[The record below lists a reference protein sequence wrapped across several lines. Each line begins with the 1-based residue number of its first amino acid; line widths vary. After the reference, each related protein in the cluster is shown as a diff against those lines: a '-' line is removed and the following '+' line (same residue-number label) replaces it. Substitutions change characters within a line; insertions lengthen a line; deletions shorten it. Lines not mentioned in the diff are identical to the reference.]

1 MFNHVT
7 VLLNEAV
14 EGLNVKSD
22 GIYVDC
28 TLGGAGHSSLI
39 LKQLTTGHLYCFDQD
54 ENAIQAARQRL
65 ETIGNQFTII
75 QSNFKNIKA
84 ELNQRGVEHVDGI
97 LFDLGVSSP
106 QFDNAERGFSYNY
119 DARLDMRMD
128 QSSSLD
134 AHEIV
139 NHYSYEQL
147 VEILYK
153 YADEKFAKQIARRI
167 EKEREIQPID
177 TTFQL
182 VEIVKSAIPAYARRK
197 GGHPAKRTFQALRI
211 AVNDELNVFDIAL
224 KDALDLLNINGRIAV
239 ITFHSLE
246 DKICK
251 YTFNEVSKLKDVPK
265 GLPVIPEG
273 MQPKFKL
280 INKKPIIATEEE
292 LNEIQGVG
300 EVLAKAF
307 TGYFS
312 DAKHVENF
320 RKLLEELTIPEEI
333 STKKQIFEGVNFVIT
348 GSVTHFAN
356 RGEVKELIE
365 SLGGKVT
372 GSVTSKTNY
381 LINNDVTSTS
391 SKNKKANE
399 LGIPIIS
406 EETFLELVNQDKTE

>member
-182 VEIVKSAIPAYARRK
+182 VEIVKSSIPAYARRK

-265 GLPVIPEG
+265 GLPVIPEE

-292 LNEIQGVG
+292 LNENHRSHS
-300 EVLAKAF
+300 AKL
-307 TGYFS
+307 
-312 DAKHVENF
+312 
-320 RKLLEELTIPEEI
+320 R
-333 STKKQIFEGVNFVIT
+333 VIER
-348 GSVTHFAN
+348 V
-356 RGEVKELIE
+356 RV
-365 SLGGKVT
+365 
-372 GSVTSKTNY
+372 
-381 LINNDVTSTS
+381 
-391 SKNKKANE
+391 
-399 LGIPIIS
+399 
-406 EETFLELVNQDKTE
+406 

>member
-292 LNEIQGVG
+292 LNENHRSHS
-300 EVLAKAF
+300 AKL
-307 TGYFS
+307 
-312 DAKHVENF
+312 
-320 RKLLEELTIPEEI
+320 R
-333 STKKQIFEGVNFVIT
+333 VIER
-348 GSVTHFAN
+348 V
-356 RGEVKELIE
+356 RV
-365 SLGGKVT
+365 
-372 GSVTSKTNY
+372 
-381 LINNDVTSTS
+381 
-391 SKNKKANE
+391 
-399 LGIPIIS
+399 
-406 EETFLELVNQDKTE
+406 

>member
-265 GLPVIPEG
+265 GLPVIPEE

-292 LNEIQGVG
+292 INENHRSHS
-300 EVLAKAF
+300 AKL
-307 TGYFS
+307 
-312 DAKHVENF
+312 
-320 RKLLEELTIPEEI
+320 R
-333 STKKQIFEGVNFVIT
+333 VIDR
-348 GSVTHFAN
+348 V
-356 RGEVKELIE
+356 RV
-365 SLGGKVT
+365 
-372 GSVTSKTNY
+372 
-381 LINNDVTSTS
+381 
-391 SKNKKANE
+391 
-399 LGIPIIS
+399 
-406 EETFLELVNQDKTE
+406 

>member
-54 ENAIQAARQRL
+54 ENAIQAARQKL
-65 ETIGNQFTII
+65 EAIGDQFTII

-211 AVNDELNVFDIAL
+211 AVNDELNVFEIAL
-224 KDALDLLNINGRIAV
+224 KDALDLLNLNGRIAV

-251 YTFNEVSKLKDVPK
+251 YTFNDVSKLKDVPK
-265 GLPVIPEG
+265 GLPVIPEE

-292 LNEIQGVG
+292 LNENHRSHS
-300 EVLAKAF
+300 AKL
-307 TGYFS
+307 
-312 DAKHVENF
+312 
-320 RKLLEELTIPEEI
+320 RI
-333 STKKQIFEGVNFVIT
+333 
-348 GSVTHFAN
+348 
-356 RGEVKELIE
+356 IE
-365 SLGGKVT
+365 RVR
-372 GSVTSKTNY
+372 V
-381 LINNDVTSTS
+381 
-391 SKNKKANE
+391 
-399 LGIPIIS
+399 
-406 EETFLELVNQDKTE
+406 

>member
-65 ETIGNQFTII
+65 ETIGKQFTII

-265 GLPVIPEG
+265 GLPVIPEE

-292 LNEIQGVG
+292 LNENHRSHS
-300 EVLAKAF
+300 AKL
-307 TGYFS
+307 
-312 DAKHVENF
+312 
-320 RKLLEELTIPEEI
+320 R
-333 STKKQIFEGVNFVIT
+333 VIER
-348 GSVTHFAN
+348 V
-356 RGEVKELIE
+356 RV
-365 SLGGKVT
+365 
-372 GSVTSKTNY
+372 
-381 LINNDVTSTS
+381 
-391 SKNKKANE
+391 
-399 LGIPIIS
+399 
-406 EETFLELVNQDKTE
+406 

>member
-65 ETIGNQFTII
+65 EAIGDQFTII

-224 KDALDLLNINGRIAV
+224 KDALDLLNLNGRIAV

-251 YTFNEVSKLKDVPK
+251 YTFNDVSKLKDVPK
-265 GLPVIPEG
+265 GLPVIPEE

-292 LNEIQGVG
+292 LNENHRSHS
-300 EVLAKAF
+300 AKL
-307 TGYFS
+307 
-312 DAKHVENF
+312 
-320 RKLLEELTIPEEI
+320 R
-333 STKKQIFEGVNFVIT
+333 VIER
-348 GSVTHFAN
+348 V
-356 RGEVKELIE
+356 RV
-365 SLGGKVT
+365 
-372 GSVTSKTNY
+372 
-381 LINNDVTSTS
+381 
-391 SKNKKANE
+391 
-399 LGIPIIS
+399 
-406 EETFLELVNQDKTE
+406 

>member
-167 EKEREIQPID
+167 EKERENQPID

-292 LNEIQGVG
+292 LNENHRSHS
-300 EVLAKAF
+300 AKL
-307 TGYFS
+307 
-312 DAKHVENF
+312 
-320 RKLLEELTIPEEI
+320 R
-333 STKKQIFEGVNFVIT
+333 VIER
-348 GSVTHFAN
+348 V
-356 RGEVKELIE
+356 RV
-365 SLGGKVT
+365 
-372 GSVTSKTNY
+372 
-381 LINNDVTSTS
+381 
-391 SKNKKANE
+391 
-399 LGIPIIS
+399 
-406 EETFLELVNQDKTE
+406 

>member
-65 ETIGNQFTII
+65 EAIGDQFTII

-224 KDALDLLNINGRIAV
+224 KDALDLLDLNGRIAV

-251 YTFNEVSKLKDVPK
+251 YTFNDVSKLKDVPK
-265 GLPVIPEG
+265 GLPVIPEE

-292 LNEIQGVG
+292 LNENHRSHS
-300 EVLAKAF
+300 AKL
-307 TGYFS
+307 
-312 DAKHVENF
+312 
-320 RKLLEELTIPEEI
+320 RI
-333 STKKQIFEGVNFVIT
+333 
-348 GSVTHFAN
+348 
-356 RGEVKELIE
+356 IE
-365 SLGGKVT
+365 RVR
-372 GSVTSKTNY
+372 V
-381 LINNDVTSTS
+381 
-391 SKNKKANE
+391 
-399 LGIPIIS
+399 
-406 EETFLELVNQDKTE
+406 

>member
-251 YTFNEVSKLKDVPK
+251 YTFNEGSKLKDVPK

-292 LNEIQGVG
+292 LNENHRSHS
-300 EVLAKAF
+300 AKL
-307 TGYFS
+307 
-312 DAKHVENF
+312 
-320 RKLLEELTIPEEI
+320 R
-333 STKKQIFEGVNFVIT
+333 VIER
-348 GSVTHFAN
+348 V
-356 RGEVKELIE
+356 RV
-365 SLGGKVT
+365 
-372 GSVTSKTNY
+372 
-381 LINNDVTSTS
+381 
-391 SKNKKANE
+391 
-399 LGIPIIS
+399 
-406 EETFLELVNQDKTE
+406 

>member
-1 MFNHVT
+1 MT

-265 GLPVIPEG
+265 GLPVIPEE

-292 LNEIQGVG
+292 LNENHRSHS
-300 EVLAKAF
+300 AKL
-307 TGYFS
+307 
-312 DAKHVENF
+312 
-320 RKLLEELTIPEEI
+320 R
-333 STKKQIFEGVNFVIT
+333 VIE
-348 GSVTHFAN
+348 
-356 RGEVKELIE
+356 RVK
-365 SLGGKVT
+365 V
-372 GSVTSKTNY
+372 
-381 LINNDVTSTS
+381 
-391 SKNKKANE
+391 
-399 LGIPIIS
+399 
-406 EETFLELVNQDKTE
+406 

>member
-119 DARLDMRMD
+119 DARRDMRMD

-292 LNEIQGVG
+292 LNENHRSHS
-300 EVLAKAF
+300 AKL
-307 TGYFS
+307 
-312 DAKHVENF
+312 
-320 RKLLEELTIPEEI
+320 R
-333 STKKQIFEGVNFVIT
+333 VIER
-348 GSVTHFAN
+348 V
-356 RGEVKELIE
+356 RV
-365 SLGGKVT
+365 
-372 GSVTSKTNY
+372 
-381 LINNDVTSTS
+381 
-391 SKNKKANE
+391 
-399 LGIPIIS
+399 
-406 EETFLELVNQDKTE
+406 

>member
-39 LKQLTTGHLYCFDQD
+39 LKQLTTGHLYCFHQD

-292 LNEIQGVG
+292 LNENHRSHS
-300 EVLAKAF
+300 AKL
-307 TGYFS
+307 
-312 DAKHVENF
+312 
-320 RKLLEELTIPEEI
+320 R
-333 STKKQIFEGVNFVIT
+333 VIER
-348 GSVTHFAN
+348 V
-356 RGEVKELIE
+356 RV
-365 SLGGKVT
+365 
-372 GSVTSKTNY
+372 
-381 LINNDVTSTS
+381 
-391 SKNKKANE
+391 
-399 LGIPIIS
+399 
-406 EETFLELVNQDKTE
+406 

>member
-1 MFNHVT
+1 MT

-292 LNEIQGVG
+292 LNENHRSHS
-300 EVLAKAF
+300 AKL
-307 TGYFS
+307 
-312 DAKHVENF
+312 
-320 RKLLEELTIPEEI
+320 R
-333 STKKQIFEGVNFVIT
+333 VIER
-348 GSVTHFAN
+348 V
-356 RGEVKELIE
+356 RV
-365 SLGGKVT
+365 
-372 GSVTSKTNY
+372 
-381 LINNDVTSTS
+381 
-391 SKNKKANE
+391 
-399 LGIPIIS
+399 
-406 EETFLELVNQDKTE
+406 

>member
-182 VEIVKSAIPAYARRK
+182 VEIVKSAIPAYVRRK

-265 GLPVIPEG
+265 GLPVIPEE

-292 LNEIQGVG
+292 LNENHRSHS
-300 EVLAKAF
+300 AKL
-307 TGYFS
+307 
-312 DAKHVENF
+312 
-320 RKLLEELTIPEEI
+320 R
-333 STKKQIFEGVNFVIT
+333 VIER
-348 GSVTHFAN
+348 V
-356 RGEVKELIE
+356 RV
-365 SLGGKVT
+365 
-372 GSVTSKTNY
+372 
-381 LINNDVTSTS
+381 
-391 SKNKKANE
+391 
-399 LGIPIIS
+399 
-406 EETFLELVNQDKTE
+406 

>member
-211 AVNDELNVFDIAL
+211 AVNDEFDIAL

-265 GLPVIPEG
+265 GLPVIPEE

-292 LNEIQGVG
+292 LNENHRSHS
-300 EVLAKAF
+300 AKL
-307 TGYFS
+307 
-312 DAKHVENF
+312 
-320 RKLLEELTIPEEI
+320 R
-333 STKKQIFEGVNFVIT
+333 VIER
-348 GSVTHFAN
+348 V
-356 RGEVKELIE
+356 RV
-365 SLGGKVT
+365 
-372 GSVTSKTNY
+372 
-381 LINNDVTSTS
+381 
-391 SKNKKANE
+391 
-399 LGIPIIS
+399 
-406 EETFLELVNQDKTE
+406 

>member
-65 ETIGNQFTII
+65 ETIGNQFTVI

-292 LNEIQGVG
+292 LNENHRSHS
-300 EVLAKAF
+300 AKL
-307 TGYFS
+307 
-312 DAKHVENF
+312 
-320 RKLLEELTIPEEI
+320 R
-333 STKKQIFEGVNFVIT
+333 VIER
-348 GSVTHFAN
+348 V
-356 RGEVKELIE
+356 RV
-365 SLGGKVT
+365 
-372 GSVTSKTNY
+372 
-381 LINNDVTSTS
+381 
-391 SKNKKANE
+391 
-399 LGIPIIS
+399 
-406 EETFLELVNQDKTE
+406 

>member
-292 LNEIQGVG
+292 LNETHRSHS
-300 EVLAKAF
+300 AKL
-307 TGYFS
+307 
-312 DAKHVENF
+312 
-320 RKLLEELTIPEEI
+320 R
-333 STKKQIFEGVNFVIT
+333 VIER
-348 GSVTHFAN
+348 V
-356 RGEVKELIE
+356 RV
-365 SLGGKVT
+365 
-372 GSVTSKTNY
+372 
-381 LINNDVTSTS
+381 
-391 SKNKKANE
+391 
-399 LGIPIIS
+399 
-406 EETFLELVNQDKTE
+406 

>member
-265 GLPVIPEG
+265 GLPVIPEE

-280 INKKPIIATEEE
+280 INKKTIIATEEE
-292 LNEIQGVG
+292 LNENHRSHS
-300 EVLAKAF
+300 AKL
-307 TGYFS
+307 
-312 DAKHVENF
+312 
-320 RKLLEELTIPEEI
+320 R
-333 STKKQIFEGVNFVIT
+333 VIE
-348 GSVTHFAN
+348 
-356 RGEVKELIE
+356 RVK
-365 SLGGKVT
+365 V
-372 GSVTSKTNY
+372 
-381 LINNDVTSTS
+381 
-391 SKNKKANE
+391 
-399 LGIPIIS
+399 
-406 EETFLELVNQDKTE
+406 

>member
-182 VEIVKSAIPAYARRK
+182 VEIVKSALPAYARRK

-265 GLPVIPEG
+265 GLPVIPEE

-292 LNEIQGVG
+292 LNENHRSHS
-300 EVLAKAF
+300 AKL
-307 TGYFS
+307 
-312 DAKHVENF
+312 
-320 RKLLEELTIPEEI
+320 R
-333 STKKQIFEGVNFVIT
+333 VIE
-348 GSVTHFAN
+348 
-356 RGEVKELIE
+356 RVK
-365 SLGGKVT
+365 V
-372 GSVTSKTNY
+372 
-381 LINNDVTSTS
+381 
-391 SKNKKANE
+391 
-399 LGIPIIS
+399 
-406 EETFLELVNQDKTE
+406 

>member
-84 ELNQRGVEHVDGI
+84 ELNQRGVEHVDRI

-292 LNEIQGVG
+292 LNENHRSHS
-300 EVLAKAF
+300 AKL
-307 TGYFS
+307 
-312 DAKHVENF
+312 
-320 RKLLEELTIPEEI
+320 R
-333 STKKQIFEGVNFVIT
+333 VIER
-348 GSVTHFAN
+348 V
-356 RGEVKELIE
+356 RV
-365 SLGGKVT
+365 
-372 GSVTSKTNY
+372 
-381 LINNDVTSTS
+381 
-391 SKNKKANE
+391 
-399 LGIPIIS
+399 
-406 EETFLELVNQDKTE
+406 

>member
-211 AVNDELNVFDIAL
+211 AVNDELNVLDIAL

-292 LNEIQGVG
+292 LNENHRSHS
-300 EVLAKAF
+300 AKL
-307 TGYFS
+307 
-312 DAKHVENF
+312 
-320 RKLLEELTIPEEI
+320 R
-333 STKKQIFEGVNFVIT
+333 VIER
-348 GSVTHFAN
+348 V
-356 RGEVKELIE
+356 RV
-365 SLGGKVT
+365 
-372 GSVTSKTNY
+372 
-381 LINNDVTSTS
+381 
-391 SKNKKANE
+391 
-399 LGIPIIS
+399 
-406 EETFLELVNQDKTE
+406 

>member
-7 VLLNEAV
+7 VLLNVAV

-65 ETIGNQFTII
+65 ETIGKQFTII

-251 YTFNEVSKLKDVPK
+251 YTFNDVSKLKDVPK
-265 GLPVIPEG
+265 GLPVIPEE

-292 LNEIQGVG
+292 LNENHRSHS
-300 EVLAKAF
+300 AKL
-307 TGYFS
+307 
-312 DAKHVENF
+312 
-320 RKLLEELTIPEEI
+320 R
-333 STKKQIFEGVNFVIT
+333 VIER
-348 GSVTHFAN
+348 V
-356 RGEVKELIE
+356 RV
-365 SLGGKVT
+365 
-372 GSVTSKTNY
+372 
-381 LINNDVTSTS
+381 
-391 SKNKKANE
+391 
-399 LGIPIIS
+399 
-406 EETFLELVNQDKTE
+406 

>member
-139 NHYSYEQL
+139 NHYSCEQL

-265 GLPVIPEG
+265 GLPVIPEE

-292 LNEIQGVG
+292 LNENHRSHS
-300 EVLAKAF
+300 AKL
-307 TGYFS
+307 
-312 DAKHVENF
+312 
-320 RKLLEELTIPEEI
+320 R
-333 STKKQIFEGVNFVIT
+333 VIE
-348 GSVTHFAN
+348 
-356 RGEVKELIE
+356 RVK
-365 SLGGKVT
+365 V
-372 GSVTSKTNY
+372 
-381 LINNDVTSTS
+381 
-391 SKNKKANE
+391 
-399 LGIPIIS
+399 
-406 EETFLELVNQDKTE
+406 

>member
-153 YADEKFAKQIARRI
+153 YADEKFAKQIARKI
-167 EKEREIQPID
+167 EKEREIHPID

-182 VEIVKSAIPAYARRK
+182 VDIIKEAIPAYARRK

-224 KDALDLLNINGRIAV
+224 KDALDLLNLNGRISV

-265 GLPVIPEG
+265 GLPVIPLE

-280 INKKPIIATEEE
+280 VNRKPIIA
-292 LNEIQGVG
+292 
-300 EVLAKAF
+300 
-307 TGYFS
+307 S
-312 DAKHVENF
+312 DD
-320 RKLLEELTIPEEI
+320 ELTHNHRAH
-333 STKKQIFEGVNFVIT
+333 SAKLRVIER
-348 GSVTHFAN
+348 VI
-356 RGEVKELIE
+356 L
-365 SLGGKVT
+365 
-372 GSVTSKTNY
+372 
-381 LINNDVTSTS
+381 
-391 SKNKKANE
+391 
-399 LGIPIIS
+399 
-406 EETFLELVNQDKTE
+406 